1 MVARKLPTNMNS
13 LQIFEDKASKL
24 RFSAWQSFYTTTY
37 IYQEMGEQNQLL
49 QF

>member
-13 LQIFEDKASKL
+13 LQVFEDKASKL
-24 RFSAWQSFYTTTY
+24 RFYATTY
-37 IYQEMGEQNQLL
+37 IYQEMGEQNQLP

>member
-1 MVARKLPTNMNS
+1 MVARKLLTNMNS
-13 LQIFEDKASKL
+13 LQVFEDKASKL
-24 RFSAWQSFYTTTY
+24 RFSARQSFYTTTY

>member
-1 MVARKLPTNMNS
+1 MVSRKLPTNMSS
-13 LQIFEDKASKL
+13 LQVFEDKASKL

-37 IYQEMGEQNQLL
+37 IYQEMGEQNQLP